1 VDHCI
6 RETVKDRVIGVA
18 GVQRLGRTRAAA
30 TRGETRERHLWHT
43 ARVSID
49 RGSGSTVARWFLLVC
64 FGLVLHPRSTAAD
77 PGNTDA
83 ADSAPLTA
91 TLTAATTSTRGDA
104 LIVGSSSMNQALGR
118 LIEHELERL
127 GYSVTRKAVSA
138 AGLARPDYR
147 DMNAIVEELPIS
159 SSTAAVFIYIG
170 MNDAQSIWL
179 RPGEQLAFGRTYLP
193 WTDAR
198 WQGLYVQR
206 AQEFFERICE
216 RGAQRAIVLLPVDVK
231 RERLQTRLKRIREL
245 QAQAASSSSC
255 AVALSTAGDLGRF
268 DSAGASLRKRDGLH
282 MSSRGA
288 HAVWRRIQ
296 AEALHL
302 VGTPE
307 APLEGRGPWCS
318 PSCRLGQGLRFRP
331 EPRAAAQEDLARLS
345 GGPLSSECSVW

>member
-1 VDHCI
+1 
-6 RETVKDRVIGVA
+6 VKDRVTGVERVYRA
-18 GVQRLGRTRAAA
+18 GRTRSPAA
-30 TRGETRERHLWHT
+30 RGETRERHLWHT
-43 ARVSID
+43 TLVSID
-49 RGSGSTVARWFLLVC
+49 RGSCSTVARWLV
-64 FGLVLHPRSTAAD
+64 LILSWVVLHPRSA
-77 PGNTDA
+77 A
-83 ADSAPLTA
+83 ADSEDTDDSDGVRLTA
-91 TLTAATTSTRGDA
+91 STMSSRGDA

-118 LIEHELERL
+118 LIEHELARL
-127 GYSVTRKAVSA
+127 GYRVTRKAVSA

-147 DMNAIVEELPIS
+147 DMNQILEELPIS
-159 SSTAAVFIYIG
+159 ASTAAVFIYIG

-268 DSAGASLRKRDGLH
+268 DSAGNSLRKRDGLH
-282 MSSRGA
+282 MSTRGA

-307 APLEGRGPWCS
+307 ARPEQRGPWCS

-331 EPRAAAQEDLARLS
+331 ESRAATHEALARLTGAS
-345 GGPLSSECSVW
+345 PSSDCTVW

>member
-1 VDHCI
+1 
-6 RETVKDRVIGVA
+6 
-18 GVQRLGRTRAAA
+18 
-30 TRGETRERHLWHT
+30 
-43 ARVSID
+43 VSID
-49 RGSGSTVARWFLLVC
+49 RGSCSTVARWFLLVS
-64 FGLVLHPRSTAAD
+64 FWLVLHPRSAAAD
-77 PGNTDA
+77 QEGTDD
-83 ADSAPLTA
+83 ADGAPLTA
-91 TLTAATTSTRGDA
+91 STLSSNRGDA

-118 LIEHELERL
+118 LLESELERL
-127 GYSVTRKAVSA
+127 GYRVTRKAVSA

-147 DMNAIVEELPIS
+147 DMNAILEELPIS
-159 SSTAAVFIYIG
+159 ASTAAVFVYIG

-231 RERLQTRLKRIREL
+231 RERLQNRLKRIREL

-282 MSSRGA
+282 MSARGA

-296 AEALHL
+296 AEVLHL

-307 APLEGRGPWCS
+307 ARPEWRGPWCS
-318 PSCRLGQGLRFRP
+318 PSCRLGQGLSFRP
-331 EPRAAAQEDLARLS
+331 ESRAATHEALASLT
-345 GGPLSSECSVW
+345 GGSHSADCSVW